1 MTKKISGKVTF
12 PLISQKYIRLFHIY
26 YYIYTLL
33 ILLQSALL
41 VITCTGATVLRTG
54 DVEVVR

>member
-12 PLISQKYIRLFHIY
+12 PLISPKYIRLFHIY
-26 YYIYTLL
+26 YYIYTFL

-41 VITCTGATVLRTG
+41 LITRTRATVLRAG
-54 DVEVVR
+54 GIEIV